1 MSFFNIYILALQA
14 YIVLRSIIV
23 SSHDLKHLEEIAY
36 NKAWL
41 LLALKLHDIG
51 LAQPALSGIPLSSHL
66 KKTSC

>member
-1 MSFFNIYILALQA
+1 MSFFNIYILALQV
-14 YIVLRSIIV
+14 YIVL
-23 SSHDLKHLEEIAY
+23 SHDLKHLEEIAY

-51 LAQPALSGIPLSSHL
+51 LAQPALSEIPLSSHL